1 MKRFAQPEAVVLLL
15 LESGDYPM
23 HIAVLQLFRPP
34 EGSGPEYARE
44 TYEALRANRDVAPT
58 YARHPATTRRGT
70 SSLRWSHDDDVDIDY
85 HVRYALLPAPGGA
98 SELFAV
104 VGDLH
109 GRLLDRHKPLWEMHV
124 IDGLSDGRFAL
135 YMKAHHA
142 VSDGVTG
149 AKLLEETL
157 SRDPHDKQIRMAWS
171 QGPELHRA
179 ELPGRTRRERSAGM
193 ANSVAHLGRS
203 VSLMRAA
210 LRERQLIPAFGA
222 PRTIFNVASAGPK
235 RCAAQSWPLHR
246 VEDVASAAGVT
257 VNDVALA
264 MSAGALRA
272 YLAERN
278 ALPDMP
284 LVAMVPVNLRNET
297 DADAGNILGSA
308 VCNLAT
314 DLDDPAKRL
323 ETIHES
329 MQYNVSIIRELPRQL
344 AIQLGGLICAPIGG
358 GTGLGARIPPIF
370 NLAITHVRGTRE
382 PLYRNGARLE
392 GTYPLAPTLR
402 AQALNFGLFS
412 GADSL
417 DFGIAG
423 SARAVP
429 DPERLLEHLETSL
442 KDLERAVG
450 P

>member
-1 MKRFAQPEAVVLLL
+1 MKRFAPPEVVALLS
-15 LESGDYPM
+15 LESAAHPM

-34 EGSGPEYARE
+34 EGSGPEYARD

-58 YARHPATTRRGT
+58 YAGHPATTRRGT
-70 SSLRWSHDDDVDIDY
+70 SSLRWSYDDDVDIDY
-85 HVRYALLPAPGGA
+85 HVRYASLPAPGGT
-98 SELFAV
+98 SELFAM

-109 GRLLDRHKPLWEMHV
+109 SRLLDRHKPLWEMHM
-124 IDGLSDGRFAL
+124 IDGLNDGRFAL

-142 VSDGVTG
+142 VTDGVSG
-149 AKLLEETL
+149 AKLLQETL
-157 SRDPHDKQIRMAWS
+157 SPDPHDKQIRMSWS
-171 QGPELHRA
+171 QGPELRRA
-179 ELPGRTRRERSAGM
+179 EVPGPTRRERSAGV
-193 ANSVAHLGRS
+193 AKSVAHLGRS
-203 VSLMRAA
+203 VSLMRGA
-210 LRERQLIPAFGA
+210 LRERQLIPAFRA
-222 PRTIFNVASAGPK
+222 PRTIFNVASGGPM

-246 VEDVASAAGVT
+246 IDDIASEAGVT

-264 MSAGALRA
+264 MTAGALRA

-278 ALPDMP
+278 ALPNIP
-284 LVAMVPVNLRNET
+284 LVAMVPVNLRNEN
-297 DADAGNILGSA
+297 DVDAGNILGGA

-329 MQYNVSIIRELPRQL
+329 MQYNVQIIRELPRQV
-344 AIQLGGLICAPIGG
+344 AIQLAGLICAPIGG

-370 NLAITHVRGTRE
+370 NLAITHVRGAKE

-412 GADSL
+412 SADSL

-429 DPERLLEHLETSL
+429 DLERLLGHLETSL

-450 P
+450 L